1 MSGSHDRKTEEPT
14 DRRLRDARD
23 EGQIARSQDVVTAGV
38 MVACGLTLWF
48 ARDWIG
54 AQLRNLGHLA
64 LDYPAQLAEGSV
76 DPSTVD
82 ATLRIA
88 MTLAWLVFPILVIA
102 MVVAFVVGIVQSRGL
117 FAPAAVIPHV
127 ERLNP
132 AEGLRELFSLRALID
147 LGKALL
153 KMVLL
158 GAALYL
164 VIRWSIGALVKL
176 PYQNADGIAGIT
188 ALLFAAFFGTAL
200 IIFVVIAAFD
210 YWLQRIVF
218 LRSQRM
224 TPEEVK
230 RERHEDLG
238 RPEVRSR
245 RREIAMEDVLNPLL
259 ERTAQS
265 SVIIRAA
272 SGDCAVALITPRGED
287 APSWVV
293 NKGIDQYAKAIVAV
307 ARDNDVLVIDDA
319 LLARRIH
326 DLVAIDADLTPALNQ
341 ALKLQLA
348 RMGI

>member
-1 MSGSHDRKTEEPT
+1 MSGSRDRKTEEPT

-23 EGQIARSQDVVTAGV
+23 DGQIARSQDVITAAV
-38 MVACGLTLWF
+38 MVACGLTIWF

-54 AQLRNLGHLA
+54 AQLRILGRLA
-64 LDYPAQLAEGSV
+64 LDYPGQVAEGV
-76 DPSTVD
+76 VEPNMVE
-82 ATLRIA
+82 AALRVA
-88 MTLAWLVFPILVIA
+88 LAVAWLVFPVLAIA
-102 MVVAFVVGIVQSRGL
+102 MAVAVVVGIVQSRGL
-117 FAPAAVIPHV
+117 FAPAAIVPHV

-132 AEGLRELFSLRALID
+132 VEGLRELFSLRALID

-153 KMVLL
+153 KMALL
-158 GAALYL
+158 GTALYL

-176 PYQNADGIAGIT
+176 PYQNADSIASIT
-188 ALLFAAFFGTAL
+188 VLLFAAFFGTAL

-210 YWLQRIVF
+210 FWLQRIVF

-238 RPEVRSR
+238 RPEVRAR
-245 RREIAMEDVLNPLL
+245 RREVAMEDVLNPLL

-272 SGDCAVALITPRGED
+272 SGDCAVALITPREEG
-287 APSWVV
+287 AASWVV

-307 ARDNDVLVIDDA
+307 ARDSDVLVIDDA